1 MGDINK
7 KSKTVSEALDT
18 RLTCRAFKSTKVKK
32 EIIFDI
38 LNKARRAP
46 SGGNLQPW
54 RVWIVSG
61 DPLKSFKEEI
71 QIKASEN
78 PRGEGTEYKIY
89 PPNLKDPYEKRR
101 KEVGEGMY
109 KSINV
114 SRDDK
119 IGRIKQF
126 MKNFEFFDAPVALF
140 FAIDR
145 DMQEGQWS
153 DLGMFMQS
161 IMLLAREEG
170 LHTAPQEAWAIWYK
184 TVSKFLNIPEE
195 LMLFCGMGIG
205 YADEDDPINTFRSKR
220 VDIEDFDTQ
229 GGSALHFCDLLD
241 KIIILDPSKRYTATQ
256 SLEHPFFDIFKPRV
270 YIIYERNCFFIIYI
284 FK

>member
-1 MGDINK
+1 MCIRD
-7 KSKTVSEALDT
+7 S
-18 RLTCRAFKSTKVKK
+18 
-32 EIIFDI
+32 
-38 LNKARRAP
+38 
-46 SGGNLQPW
+46 
-54 RVWIVSG
+54 
-61 DPLKSFKEEI
+61 
-71 QIKASEN
+71 

-109 KSINV
+109 KAINV

-145 DMQEGQWS
+145 EMQEGQWS
-153 DLGMFMQS
+153 DLGMFIQS

-184 TVSKFLNIPEE
+184 SVGDFLKIPNE

-205 YADEDDPINTFRSKR
+205 YADPDNPINEFRSNR
-220 VDIEDFDTQ
+220 ADVNEF
-229 GGSALHFCDLLD
+229 S
-241 KIIILDPSKRYTATQ
+241 
-256 SLEHPFFDIFKPRV
+256 E
-270 YIIYERNCFFIIYI
+270 FIG
-284 FK
+284 F